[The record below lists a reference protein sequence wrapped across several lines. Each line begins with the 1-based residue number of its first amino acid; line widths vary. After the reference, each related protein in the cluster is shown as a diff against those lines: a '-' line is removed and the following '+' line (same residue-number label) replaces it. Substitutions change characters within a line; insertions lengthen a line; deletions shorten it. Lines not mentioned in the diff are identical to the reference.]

1 MCVNGGL
8 GKVPSRSF
16 MTMVKFLRVAS
27 LVYGGTRRR
36 DRGEKDERWGV
47 WGCLPNLSKWQLG
60 GARKGLVVVLNLQD
74 SNESTNCLSTNDWV
88 FDFASMSM
96 KVRVLCDV
104 VGMRPHPAAAL
115 VIFLLRARRTNC
127 TPQFLAGIWG
137 R

>member
-1 MCVNGGL
+1 
-8 GKVPSRSF
+8 
-16 MTMVKFLRVAS
+16 
-27 LVYGGTRRR
+27 
-36 DRGEKDERWGV
+36 
-47 WGCLPNLSKWQLG
+47 LPNLSKWQLG

-104 VGMRPHPAAAL
+104 VGVRPHPAAAL
-115 VIFLLRARRTNC
+115 VIFLLRARRKNC